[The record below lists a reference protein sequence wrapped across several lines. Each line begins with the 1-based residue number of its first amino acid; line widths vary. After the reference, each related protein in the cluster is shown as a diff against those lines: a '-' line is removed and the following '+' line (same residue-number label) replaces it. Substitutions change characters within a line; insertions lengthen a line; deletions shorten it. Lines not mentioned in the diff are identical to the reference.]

1 MLRRCFQSCWRHT
14 RCTPA
19 RTAGLCTLIAI
30 LLTLNVACVPDPLH
44 AGVAEGTL
52 CIKTSW
58 PGAIR
63 GVFGDQQRFE
73 ETYFKPFPVRGM
85 LDRWATGLSAGSA
98 FIFKTSGTAPRYP

>member
-1 MLRRCFQSCWRHT
+1 MLRRCRH
-14 RCTPA
+14 A
-19 RTAGLCTLIAI
+19 RGTHAADQHLVTHIAI
-30 LLTLNVACVPDPLH
+30 LLTLNVACVPSFLH

-73 ETYFKPFPVRGM
+73 ETYFKPFPVSGM
-85 LDRWATGLSAGSA
+85 LEVHAAAMSAA
-98 FIFKTSGTAPRYP
+98 CI